1 MNEELANELNK
12 FFENLNY
19 KYKINYGG
27 CCYVAYLIARE
38 LEKRHI
44 KYKLMCEYENYGK
57 IYNLKHECSIL
68 KYNLKNRLSIDNN
81 TTINFG
87 MHIFIKVN
95 KYLINKGD
103 IVNDSK
109 VVCIPN
115 VNSVDIYNAYNNIE
129 WNYRFNTFYK
139 NTIKNRIVNKFKE
152 LYNEN

>member
-44 KYKLMCEYENYGK
+44 KYKLVCEYENYGR
-57 IYNLKHECSIL
+57 IYNLKQEYSIL

-81 TTINFG
+81 TTVNFG
-87 MHIFIKVN
+87 MHIFIKVD

-103 IVNDSK
+103 CVNDSK
-109 VVCIPN
+109 LVYISN
-115 VNSVDIYNAYNNIE
+115 INSIDIYNAYNNIT
-129 WNYRFNTFYK
+129 WNHRFNTFYK